1 MSPKTSERFGTHGR
15 KQGWR
20 ELLTPGRVVV
30 GVLAVLALVFV
41 FQNTQS
47 TEIQLLVTEVVM
59 PLWMALLGTGLV
71 GAVCGAFFMR
81 RRR

>member
-1 MSPKTSERFGTHGR
+1 MSPKTSERVRTHRRRRWGD
-15 KQGWR
+15 
-20 ELLTPGRVVV
+20 LLTPGRVLM
-30 GVLAVLALVFV
+30 GLLAALALVFV

-47 TEIQLLVTEVVM
+47 TEIELLVTEVTM
-59 PLWMALLGTGLV
+59 PLWLALLGTGLV

>member
-1 MSPKTSERFGTHGR
+1 MG
-15 KQGWR
+15 
-20 ELLTPGRVVV
+20 LL
-30 GVLAVLALVFV
+30 AALALVFI

-47 TEIQLLVTEVVM
+47 TEIELLVTEVTM
-59 PLWMALLGTGLV
+59 PLWLALLGTGLV

>member
-1 MSPKTSERFGTHGR
+1 MSPKTKPRAGTHGHKR
-15 KQGWR
+15 WS
-20 ELLTPGRVVV
+20 ETLTPGRVVV

-47 TEIQLLVTEVVM
+47 TDIQLLVSEVTM
-59 PLWMALLGTGLV
+59 PLWLALLGTGLV
-71 GAVCGAFFMR
+71 GAVCGAYFMR